1 MVFFQLQ
8 TLTIGGL
15 NPTARGAI
23 PTNYW
28 SGVMEHGLIGCFSDL
43 EINHELVN
51 LTRFINHTA
60 SNGALKSGSCSM
72 QLSKKRPCL
81 CEHQGECRLSHG
93 GTWSCDCSKTSYT
106 GRRCEQLA
114 YHFDLNRNQTME
126 FNTQLRWSEQID
138 DIAFRLRVSDRRATL
153 MNSSESS
160 LLLRPCTTKKRFFK
174 CVPAVC
180 QPDAMLWTFLFVM
193 DC

>member
-1 MVFFQLQ
+1 MVSFQLQ

-15 NPTARGAI
+15 NPVARAII

-28 SGVMEHGLIGCFSDL
+28 SGVMEHGLVGCFSDL

-51 LTRFINHTA
+51 LTRYINYTA
-60 SNGALKSGSCSM
+60 TDGALKSGSCSM
-72 QLSKKRPCL
+72 QLVKRRPCF
-81 CEHQGECRLSHG
+81 CEHQGECRLSQG

-114 YHFDLNRNQTME
+114 HHLDLNRSQTME

-138 DIAFRLRVSDRRATL
+138 DIAFRLRVSDLRLTL
-153 MNSSESS
+153 RDPGQRH
-160 LLLRPCTTKKRFFK
+160 LLFRLCAMKKRFFRF
-174 CVPAVC
+174 VPAVYH
-180 QPDAMLWTFLFVM
+180 PDVTP
-193 DC
+193 